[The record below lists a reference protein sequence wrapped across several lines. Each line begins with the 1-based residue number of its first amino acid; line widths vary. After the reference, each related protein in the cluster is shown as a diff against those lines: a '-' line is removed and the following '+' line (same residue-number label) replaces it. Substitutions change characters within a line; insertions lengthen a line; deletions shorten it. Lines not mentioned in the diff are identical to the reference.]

1 MNILINL
8 GSTLIFLLIFFLG
21 CLIYAIIYVLRGRI
35 PKTYEAVRSKFGV
48 SFVLRFF
55 FQQYQTLLM
64 SSLINMYSVR
74 KVIYLSYF

>member
-8 GSTLIFLLIFFLG
+8 GSTLIFLLLFFLG

-35 PKTYEAVRSKFGV
+35 PKTYETVRSKFGV
-48 SFVLRFF
+48 SFSLRFF